1 MNSAWLVR
9 HAPRPQARARLFCF
23 PYAGVGG
30 SVYRLWPVGLPV
42 ELEVCAVQLPG
53 RENRLRETAVS
64 SIPELVELLVPA
76 LSPYL
81 DRPFAVFGHSMGAV
95 LASEFVRALAVSGG
109 PLPRHLIV
117 SGRRPPHIPG
127 LESSLHGLPDAEF
140 VAEINQ
146 RYGGIPAAVMEHA
159 DLVELLLPSLRADMR
174 AIETHRPPPR
184 PPLPCPIAVF
194 AGSHDRLTPRDH
206 LEAWRG
212 ETLNTFRVRVFP
224 GDHFYLNVCRHD
236 VLADL
241 SATLAPMIEAAYSG
255 EVVK

>member
-1 MNSAWLVR
+1 MTGAWLLR
-9 HAPRPQARARLFCF
+9 PAARPQAGARLFCF

-30 SVYRLWPVGLPV
+30 SVYRLWPAGLPV

-53 RENRLRETAVS
+53 RENRLRETAVD
-64 SIPELVELLVPA
+64 SIPALVDLLVPA
-76 LSPYL
+76 LLPHL

-95 LASEFVRALAVSGG
+95 LASEFVRALASGGG

-117 SGRRPPHIPG
+117 SGRRPPHMPG
-127 LESSLHGLPDAEF
+127 PESPLHGLPDAEF
-140 VAEINQ
+140 VAEINR
-146 RYGGIPAAVMEHA
+146 RYGGIPVAVMEHA
-159 DLVELLLPSLRADMR
+159 DLVELLLPSLRADMT
-174 AIETHRPPPR
+174 AIETHRPKPR
-184 PPLPCPIAVF
+184 PPLPCPISVF

-224 GDHFYLNVCRHD
+224 GDHFYLNVRRDD

-241 SATLAPMIEAAYSG
+241 SVTLAPMIGAARFGEAKA
-255 EVVK
+255 